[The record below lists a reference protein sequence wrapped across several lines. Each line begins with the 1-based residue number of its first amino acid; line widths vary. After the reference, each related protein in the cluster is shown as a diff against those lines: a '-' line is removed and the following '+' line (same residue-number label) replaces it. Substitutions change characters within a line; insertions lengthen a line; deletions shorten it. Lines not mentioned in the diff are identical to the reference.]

1 MKKILDLISEEV
13 MQAFEA
19 AGYEKNWVK
28 YLSLTDLIYVNI
40 SAMAPWQVPRNIRK
54 LLS

>member
-19 AGYEKNWVK
+19 AGYEKELGKVSISNRP
-28 YLSLTDLIYVNI
+28 DLC
-40 SAMAPWQVPRNIRK
+40 AMAPWQVPRNIRK

>member
-19 AGYEKNWVK
+19 AWWRLKITAAIFVDYAQIK
-28 YLSLTDLIYVNI
+28 TCD
-40 SAMAPWQVPRNIRK
+40 
-54 LLS
+54 

>member
-13 MQAFEA
+13 M
-19 AGYEKNWVK
+19 